1 MQQILRSTHQA
12 TIHGDLAK
20 LSGCNLTRGNRNCNT
35 GTCIKVNP
43 YPTPLRVHM
52 DYSFIFYLVGAL
64 LVLVGIAGI
73 ILPALPGVPLVFVG
87 LLLAAWGDGFD
98 RVGWLPLVVLGVLT
112 VISII
117 VDVLCTIAGAKKV
130 GASKLAL
137 VGSAIGT
144 VVGLF
149 FMPIGLFVGPF
160 LGALGGEYLHGRQ
173 LGQATKVGLG
183 TWLGIV
189 LGVALKLGLAVAMVG
204 VFAIAWFF

>member
-1 MQQILRSTHQA
+1 
-12 TIHGDLAK
+12 
-20 LSGCNLTRGNRNCNT
+20 
-35 GTCIKVNP
+35 
-43 YPTPLRVHM
+43 M

-87 LLLAAWGDGFD
+87 LLLAAWGDGFN

-112 VISII
+112 VISIV
-117 VDVLCTIAGAKKV
+117 VDVISTIAGAKKV

-137 VGSAIGT
+137 IGSAIGT
-144 VVGLF
+144 VAGLF

-160 LGALGGEYLHGRQ
+160 IGALAGEYLHGRQ
-173 LGQATKVGLG
+173 LGQATKVGFG

-189 LGVALKLGLAVAMVG
+189 LGVALKLGLAITMVG
-204 VFAIAWFF
+204 VFALAWFF

>member
-1 MQQILRSTHQA
+1 
-12 TIHGDLAK
+12 
-20 LSGCNLTRGNRNCNT
+20 
-35 GTCIKVNP
+35 
-43 YPTPLRVHM
+43 M

-87 LLLAAWGDGFD
+87 LLLAAWGDGFN

-112 VISII
+112 VISVI
-117 VDVLCTIAGAKKV
+117 VDVISTIAGAKKV

-137 VGSAIGT
+137 IGSAIGT
-144 VVGLF
+144 VAGLF

-160 LGALGGEYLHGRQ
+160 IGALAGEYMHGRQ
-173 LGQATKVGLG
+173 LGQATKVGFG

-189 LGVALKLGLAVAMVG
+189 LGVALKLGLAITMVG
-204 VFAIAWFF
+204 VFALAWFF

>member
-1 MQQILRSTHQA
+1 
-12 TIHGDLAK
+12 
-20 LSGCNLTRGNRNCNT
+20 
-35 GTCIKVNP
+35 
-43 YPTPLRVHM
+43 M

-87 LLLAAWGDGFD
+87 LLLAAWGDGFN

-117 VDVLCTIAGAKKV
+117 VDVISTIAGAKKV

-137 VGSAIGT
+137 IGSAIGT
-144 VVGLF
+144 VAGLF

-160 LGALGGEYLHGRQ
+160 IGALAGEYMHGRQ
-173 LGQATKVGLG
+173 LGQATKVGFG

-189 LGVALKLGLAVAMVG
+189 LGVALKLGLAITMVG
-204 VFAIAWFF
+204 VFALAWFF